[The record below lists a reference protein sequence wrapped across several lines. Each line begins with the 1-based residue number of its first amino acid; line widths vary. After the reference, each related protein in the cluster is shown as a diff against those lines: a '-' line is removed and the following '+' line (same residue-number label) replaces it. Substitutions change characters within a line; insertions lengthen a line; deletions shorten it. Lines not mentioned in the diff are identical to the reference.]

1 MLDRLP
7 RQDCRARLVL
17 AAQAALLLAG
27 FALGG
32 IGGSGDWE
40 RASAQGGARVAAVSA
55 GWAHTCALLETGEV
69 TCWGDDSR
77 GQADAPAGRFV
88 SVGVAW
94 GHGCALRES
103 GEARCWG
110 TDGWG
115 QVNLPDGRF
124 STVSVGA
131 RQSCGLRESGEVEC
145 WGENEYGQMDA
156 PSERFTQVSVGDGCT
171 CGLTEAGGVR
181 CWGVTTIRLPASL
194 GRVGAAVDR

>member
-1 MLDRLP
+1 MLDRLL
-7 RQDCRARLVL
+7 RQDRRARLVF
-17 AAQAALLLAG
+17 AALAALLLAG

-32 IGGSGDWE
+32 SGGNGWE
-40 RASAQGGARVAAVSA
+40 QAAAQGGDRVAAVSA

-77 GQADAPAGRFV
+77 GQADAPAGRFSAV
-88 SVGVAW
+88 SA
-94 GHGCALRES
+94 
-103 GEARCWG
+103 
-110 TDGWG
+110 GWHH
-115 QVNLPDGRF
+115 
-124 STVSVGA
+124 
-131 RQSCGLRESGEVEC
+131 SCGLRESGELEC

-181 CWGVTTIRLPASL
+181 CWGVTTIRLPPSL